1 MIIVTGS
8 VQLRPDNRARAIE
21 LGCDHSRRSR
31 SEAGCLAHNCMIDAE
46 DPDRLCFIEEWQD
59 MAVLQAHFKV
69 PASGE
74 FVREISAMASSP
86 PIIRIF
92 DANALDQTPF

>member
-31 SEAGCLAHNCMIDAE
+31 SEAGCLAHNCMLDAE
-46 DPDRLCFIEEWQD
+46 NSDRLCFQEEWQD
-59 MAVLQAHFKV
+59 MAALQAHFKL
-69 PASGE
+69 PASGD
-74 FVREISAMASSP
+74 FVRNITAMASSP

-92 DANALDQTPF
+92 EAKVVDQTPF